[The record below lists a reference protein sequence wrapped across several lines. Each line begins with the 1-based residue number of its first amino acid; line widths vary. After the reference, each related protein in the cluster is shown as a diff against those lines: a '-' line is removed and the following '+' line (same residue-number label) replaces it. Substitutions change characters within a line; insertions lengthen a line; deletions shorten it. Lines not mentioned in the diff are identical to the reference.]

1 MLPNMA
7 TQTVSL
13 MALPADRTSAT
24 PNPNTGVADAYWT
37 AVSNRDATFDGII
50 YYAVRSTG
58 VYCQPSCPSRR
69 PRRENIE
76 FFTLPQ
82 HAERAGFRA
91 CRRCRPNEAKT
102 TNAHTELVRR
112 ACRYVEQNLESSLGL
127 EEIAHACGVSG
138 GFLHRTFKRLT
149 GISPRQ
155 YVEARRLNAFK
166 IELRLNQR
174 SVTDAIYE
182 AGYGSSSRLYERA
195 SDFIGMSPRQYRTG
209 APETR
214 IRYATTECSLGWLLI
229 AATDAGVCAVKV
241 GDATDKLERELFA
254 EYRKAEILRDQKGLG
269 PWLQDVI
276 ATVERA
282 APPALPLDIQ
292 ATAFQRR
299 VYEVLC
305 RIPRGEV
312 RSYAQV
318 AEAVGDPKACRAV
331 AQACAHNP
339 VALLVPCHRV
349 VRSDGASGGYRW
361 GVERKK
367 KILAREAEVGSARR
381 AAVSE

>member
-1 MLPNMA
+1 MA
-7 TQTVSL
+7 TQ
-13 MALPADRTSAT
+13 MALSPDRIVGKQQDSNVEA
-24 PNPNTGVADAYWT
+24 ADAYWT
-37 AVSNRDATFDGII
+37 AVSTRDAAFDGVI

-76 FFTLPQ
+76 FFTQPE

-91 CRRCRPNEAKT
+91 CRRCRPNEVKT
-102 TNAHTELVRR
+102 TSVHVELVRR
-112 ACRYVEQNLESSLGL
+112 ACRYVEQNIQSSLGL
-127 EEIAHACGVSG
+127 EDIAHALGVSG
-138 GFLHRTFKRLT
+138 GFLHRVFKRLT

-166 IELRLNQR
+166 LELRLNQR
-174 SVTDAIYE
+174 SVAEAIYE
-182 AGYGSSSRLYERA
+182 EGYGSSSRLYERA

-209 APETR
+209 APETQ
-214 IRYATTECSLGWLLI
+214 IRYATAECSLGWLLI
-229 AATDAGVCAVKV
+229 AATETGICAVKV
-241 GDATDKLERELFA
+241 GDSTDKLERELFS
-254 EYRKAEILRDQKGLG
+254 EYRKAEILRDQQSLG
-269 PWLQDVI
+269 PWLRDVI
-276 ATVERA
+276 DTVERGD

-318 AEAVGDPKACRAV
+318 AEAIG
-331 AQACAHNP
+331 
-339 VALLVPCHRV
+339 
-349 VRSDGASGGYRW
+349 
-361 GVERKK
+361 
-367 KILAREAEVGSARR
+367 
-381 AAVSE
+381 

>member
-1 MLPNMA
+1 MA
-7 TQTVSL
+7 TE
-13 MALPADRTSAT
+13 MALTSDRLAAIPPRSLEA
-24 PNPNTGVADAYWT
+24 ADAYWT
-37 AVSNRDATFDGII
+37 AVSERDKSFDGVI

-76 FFTLPQ
+76 FFTHPE

-91 CRRCRPNEAKT
+91 CRRCRPNDVRT
-102 TNAHTELVRR
+102 TSAHVEIVRN
-112 ACRYVEQNLESSLGL
+112 ACRYVEQNLESSLTL
-127 EEIAHACGVSG
+127 EEIAQSLGVSG
-138 GFLHRTFKRLT
+138 GFLHRTFKALT
-149 GISPRQ
+149 GITPRQ
-155 YVEARRLNAFK
+155 YVEARRLNEFK
-166 IELRLNQR
+166 LELRLNQR

-195 SDFIGMSPRQYRTG
+195 SEFIGMSPRQYRTG
-209 APETR
+209 APETQ
-214 IRYATTECSLGWLLI
+214 IRYATAECSLGWVLI
-229 AATDAGVCAVKV
+229 AATDVGICAVKV
-241 GDATDKLERELFA
+241 GDSDDRLERELFS
-254 EYRKAEILRDQKGLG
+254 EYRKAEIMRDQTGLG
-269 PWLQDVI
+269 PWLREVVD
-276 ATVERA
+276 TTERA
-282 APPALPLDIQ
+282 DARPVLPLDIQ

-318 AEAVGDPKACRAV
+318 ADAIGDPKATRAV

-349 VRSDGASGGYRW
+349 VRSDGAPGGYRW
-361 GVERKK
+361 GERRKK
-367 KILAREAEVGSARR
+367 KLLRLEAQATREGQR
-381 AAVSE
+381 AAAAK

>member
-1 MLPNMA
+1 MA
-7 TQTVSL
+7 TE
-13 MALPADRTSAT
+13 MALTSDRLAAIPPRSLEA
-24 PNPNTGVADAYWT
+24 ADAYWT
-37 AVSNRDATFDGII
+37 AVSERDKSFDGVI

-58 VYCQPSCPSRR
+58 IYCQPSCPSRR

-76 FFTLPQ
+76 FYTHPQ

-91 CRRCRPNEAKT
+91 CRRCRPNEVRT
-102 TNAHTELVRR
+102 TSAHVELVRN
-112 ACRYVEQNLESSLGL
+112 ACRYVEQNLESSLTL
-127 EEIAHACGVSG
+127 EEIAHSAGVSG
-138 GFLHRTFKRLT
+138 GFLHRTFKALT
-149 GISPRQ
+149 GITPRQ

-166 IELRLNQR
+166 LELRLNQR

-195 SDFIGMSPRQYRTG
+195 SEFIGMSPRQYRTG
-209 APETR
+209 APETK
-214 IRYATTECSLGWLLI
+214 IRYATAECSLGWVLI
-229 AATDAGVCAVKV
+229 AATDVGICAVKV
-241 GDATDKLERELFA
+241 GDSDDRLERELFS
-254 EYRKAEILRDQKGLG
+254 EYRKAEIMRDQKGLG
-269 PWLQDVI
+269 PWLREVI

-282 APPALPLDIQ
+282 DARPVLPLDIQ

-318 AEAVGDPKACRAV
+318 ADAIGDPKATRAV

-361 GVERKK
+361 GARRKK
-367 KILAREAEVGSARR
+367 KLLQLEAQTAREGQR
-381 AAVSE
+381 AASAK

>member
-1 MLPNMA
+1 MA
-7 TQTVSL
+7 N
-13 MALPADRTSAT
+13 DRSSAT
-24 PNPNTGVADAYWT
+24 PNPNFGAADAYWD
-37 AVSNRDATFDGII
+37 AVSKRDASFDGVI

-76 FFTLPQ
+76 FFTQ
-82 HAERAGFRA
+82 AEHAERAGFRA
-91 CRRCRPNEAKT
+91 CRRCRPNQFKST
-102 TNAHTELVRR
+102 SAHVELVRL
-112 ACRYVEQNLESSLGL
+112 ACRYVEQNLESMLTL
-127 EEIAHACGVSG
+127 EEIAHAVKVSG
-138 GFLHRTFKRLT
+138 GFLHRVFKRLT

-166 IELRLNQR
+166 LELRLNQR

-195 SDFIGMSPRQYRTG
+195 GEFIGMSPRHYRTG
-209 APETR
+209 APETQ
-214 IRYATTECSLGWLLI
+214 IRYATAECSLGWLLI
-229 AATDAGVCAVKV
+229 AATDTGICAVKV
-241 GDATDKLERELFA
+241 GDSPDRLERELFA
-254 EYRKAEILRDQKGLG
+254 EYRKAEILRDQTSLG
-269 PWLQDVI
+269 PWLRDVI
-276 ATVERA
+276 ATVEHSD

-318 AEAVGDPKACRAV
+318 AEAVGDPKATRAV

-349 VRSDGASGGYRW
+349 VRSDGSSGGYRW
-361 GVERKK
+361 GVQRKK
-367 KILAREAEVGSARR
+367 KILAREAETAAATGKVA
-381 AAVSE
+381 AAV

>member
-1 MLPNMA
+1 MA
-7 TQTVSL
+7 TE
-13 MALPADRTSAT
+13 MALTSDRLAAIPPRSLEA
-24 PNPNTGVADAYWT
+24 ADAYWT
-37 AVSNRDATFDGII
+37 AVSERDKSFDGVI

-76 FFTLPQ
+76 FYTHPQ

-91 CRRCRPNEAKT
+91 CRRCRPNEVRT
-102 TNAHTELVRR
+102 TSAHVELVRN
-112 ACRYVEQNLESSLGL
+112 ACRYVEQNLESSLTL
-127 EEIAHACGVSG
+127 EEIAHSAGVSG
-138 GFLHRTFKRLT
+138 GFLHRTFKALT
-149 GISPRQ
+149 GITPRQ

-166 IELRLNQR
+166 LELRLNQR

-195 SDFIGMSPRQYRTG
+195 SEFIGMSPRQYRTG
-209 APETR
+209 APETK
-214 IRYATTECSLGWLLI
+214 IRYATAECSLGWVLI
-229 AATDAGVCAVKV
+229 AATDVGICAVKV
-241 GDATDKLERELFA
+241 GDSDDRLERELFS
-254 EYRKAEILRDQKGLG
+254 EYRKAEIMRDQKGLG
-269 PWLQDVI
+269 PWLREVI

-282 APPALPLDIQ
+282 DARPVLPLDIQ

-318 AEAVGDPKACRAV
+318 ADAIGDPKATRAV

-361 GVERKK
+361 GARRKK
-367 KILAREAEVGSARR
+367 KLLQLEAQTAREGQR
-381 AAVSE
+381 AASAK

>member
-1 MLPNMA
+1 MA
-7 TQTVSL
+7 TE
-13 MALPADRTSAT
+13 MALTSDRLAAIPPRSLEA
-24 PNPNTGVADAYWT
+24 ADAYWT
-37 AVSNRDATFDGII
+37 AVSERDKSFDGVI

-58 VYCQPSCPSRR
+58 IYCQPSCPSRR
-69 PRRENIE
+69 PRRENTE
-76 FFTLPQ
+76 FFTHPE

-91 CRRCRPNEAKT
+91 CRRCRPNQVRT
-102 TNAHTELVRR
+102 TSAHVEIVRN
-112 ACRYVEQNLESSLGL
+112 ACRYVEQNLESSLTL
-127 EEIAHACGVSG
+127 EEIAQSLGVSG
-138 GFLHRTFKRLT
+138 GFLHRTFKALT
-149 GISPRQ
+149 GITPRQ

-166 IELRLNQR
+166 LELRLNQR

-195 SDFIGMSPRQYRTG
+195 SEFIGMSPRQYRTG
-209 APETR
+209 APETQ
-214 IRYATTECSLGWLLI
+214 IRYATAECSLGWVLI
-229 AATDAGVCAVKV
+229 AATDVGICAVKV
-241 GDATDKLERELFA
+241 GDSDDRLERELFS
-254 EYRKAEILRDQKGLG
+254 EYRKAEIMRDQTGLG
-269 PWLQDVI
+269 PWLREVVD
-276 ATVERA
+276 TTERA
-282 APPALPLDIQ
+282 DARPVLPLDIQ

-318 AEAVGDPKACRAV
+318 AEAIGDPKATRAV

-361 GVERKK
+361 GERRKK
-367 KILAREAEVGSARR
+367 KLLRLEAQATREGQR
-381 AAVSE
+381 AAAAK

>member
-1 MLPNMA
+1 MA
-7 TQTVSL
+7 TE
-13 MALPADRTSAT
+13 MALTSDRLAAIPPRSLEA
-24 PNPNTGVADAYWT
+24 ADAYWT
-37 AVSNRDATFDGII
+37 AVSERDKSFDGVI

-58 VYCQPSCPSRR
+58 IYCQPSCPSRR

-76 FFTLPQ
+76 FFTHPE

-91 CRRCRPNEAKT
+91 CRRCRPNQVRT
-102 TNAHTELVRR
+102 TSAHVEIVRI
-112 ACRYVEQNLESSLGL
+112 ACRYVEQNLESSLTL
-127 EEIAHACGVSG
+127 EEIAQSLGVSG
-138 GFLHRTFKRLT
+138 GFLHRTFKALT
-149 GISPRQ
+149 GITPRQ

-166 IELRLNQR
+166 LELRLNQR

-195 SDFIGMSPRQYRTG
+195 SEFIGMSPRQYRTG
-209 APETR
+209 APETQ
-214 IRYATTECSLGWLLI
+214 IRYATAECSLGWVLI
-229 AATDAGVCAVKV
+229 AATDVGICAVKV
-241 GDATDKLERELFA
+241 GDSDDRLERELFS
-254 EYRKAEILRDQKGLG
+254 EYRKAEIMRDQTGLG
-269 PWLQDVI
+269 PWLREVI
-276 ATVERA
+276 DTTERA
-282 APPALPLDIQ
+282 DARPVLPLDIQ

-318 AEAVGDPKACRAV
+318 ADAIGDPKATRAV

-361 GVERKK
+361 GERRKK
-367 KILAREAEVGSARR
+367 KLLRLEAQATREGQR
-381 AAVSE
+381 AAAAK

>member
-1 MLPNMA
+1 MA
-7 TQTVSL
+7 TE
-13 MALPADRTSAT
+13 MALTSHRLAAI
-24 PNPNTGVADAYWT
+24 PPRSLEAADAYWT
-37 AVSNRDATFDGII
+37 AVSERDKSFDGVI

-76 FFTLPQ
+76 FFTHPE

-91 CRRCRPNEAKT
+91 CRRCRPNDVRT
-102 TNAHTELVRR
+102 TSAHVEIVRN
-112 ACRYVEQNLESSLGL
+112 ACRYVEQNLESSLTL
-127 EEIAHACGVSG
+127 EEIAQSLGVSG
-138 GFLHRTFKRLT
+138 GFLHRTFKALT
-149 GISPRQ
+149 GITPRQ

-166 IELRLNQR
+166 LELRLNQR

-195 SDFIGMSPRQYRTG
+195 SEFIGMSPRQYRTG
-209 APETR
+209 APETQ
-214 IRYATTECSLGWLLI
+214 IRYATAECSLGWVLI
-229 AATDAGVCAVKV
+229 AATDVGICAVKV
-241 GDATDKLERELFA
+241 GDSDDRLERELFS
-254 EYRKAEILRDQKGLG
+254 EYRKAEIMRDQTGLG
-269 PWLQDVI
+269 PWLREVVD
-276 ATVERA
+276 TTERA
-282 APPALPLDIQ
+282 DARPVLPLDIQ

-318 AEAVGDPKACRAV
+318 ADAIGDPKATRAV

-361 GVERKK
+361 GERRKK
-367 KILAREAEVGSARR
+367 KLLRLEAQATREGQR
-381 AAVSE
+381 AAAAK

>member
-1 MLPNMA
+1 MA
-7 TQTVSL
+7 TQ
-13 MALPADRTSAT
+13 MALSPDRIVGKQQDSNVEA
-24 PNPNTGVADAYWT
+24 ADAYWT
-37 AVSNRDATFDGII
+37 AVSTRDAAFDGVI

-76 FFTLPQ
+76 FFTQPE

-91 CRRCRPNEAKT
+91 CRRCRPNEVKT
-102 TNAHTELVRR
+102 TSVHVELVRR
-112 ACRYVEQNLESSLGL
+112 ACRYVEQNIESSLGL
-127 EEIAHACGVSG
+127 EEIAHALGVSG
-138 GFLHRTFKRLT
+138 GFLHRVFKRLT

-166 IELRLNQR
+166 LELRLNQR

-195 SDFIGMSPRQYRTG
+195 SEFIGMSPRQYRTG
-209 APETR
+209 APETQ
-214 IRYATTECSLGWLLI
+214 IRYATAECSLGWLLI
-229 AATDAGVCAVKV
+229 AATETGICAVKV
-241 GDATDKLERELFA
+241 GDSTDKLERELFS
-254 EYRKAEILRDQKGLG
+254 EYRKAEILRDQQSLG
-269 PWLQDVI
+269 PWLRDVI
-276 ATVERA
+276 DTVERA
-282 APPALPLDIQ
+282 DAPPALPLDIQ

-318 AEAVGDPKACRAV
+318 AEAIGDPNACRAV

-349 VRSDGASGGYRW
+349 VRSDGSSGGYRW
-361 GVERKK
+361 GVQRKK
-367 KILAREAEVGSARR
+367 KILQREAAAGSA
-381 AAVSE
+381 ASVANSN

>member
-1 MLPNMA
+1 MA
-7 TQTVSL
+7 TE
-13 MALPADRTSAT
+13 MALTSDRLAAIPPRSLEA
-24 PNPNTGVADAYWT
+24 ADAYWT
-37 AVSNRDATFDGII
+37 AVSERDKSFDGVI

-76 FFTLPQ
+76 FFTHPE

-91 CRRCRPNEAKT
+91 CRRCRPNDVRT
-102 TNAHTELVRR
+102 TSAHVEIVRN
-112 ACRYVEQNLESSLGL
+112 ACRYVEQNLESSLTL
-127 EEIAHACGVSG
+127 EEIAQSLGVSG
-138 GFLHRTFKRLT
+138 GFLHRTFKALT
-149 GISPRQ
+149 GITPRQ

-166 IELRLNQR
+166 LELRLNQR

-195 SDFIGMSPRQYRTG
+195 SEFIGMSPRQYRTG
-209 APETR
+209 APETQ
-214 IRYATTECSLGWLLI
+214 IRYATAECSLGWVLI
-229 AATDAGVCAVKV
+229 AATDVGICAVKV
-241 GDATDKLERELFA
+241 GDSDDRLERELFS
-254 EYRKAEILRDQKGLG
+254 EYRKAEIMRDQTGLG
-269 PWLQDVI
+269 PWLREVVD
-276 ATVERA
+276 TTERA
-282 APPALPLDIQ
+282 DARPVLPLDIQ

-318 AEAVGDPKACRAV
+318 ADAIGDPKATRAV

-349 VRSDGASGGYRW
+349 VRSDGAPGGYRW
-361 GVERKK
+361 GERRKK
-367 KILAREAEVGSARR
+367 KLLRLEAQATREGRR
-381 AAVSE
+381 AAAAK